1 MKLHAGAGRKLCY
14 VGNKAAAAATATATA
29 EAAEAAAAANINNN
43 KQHLKAVGA
52 KVESNFMPA
61 TLRAL
66 SLQIKCTLCQHVNR

>member
-1 MKLHAGAGRKLCY
+1 MRALAENYAMLAT
-14 VGNKAAAAATATATA
+14 KAAAAATATTPATA
-29 EAAEAAAAANINNN
+29 QAAAAANINNN